1 MGGQGMERRDI
12 IRMIGLFSAAGAFP
26 GFRRWGFAC
35 GHEVPGNDTAFDS
48 VVAFRPQ
55 FFTEKEFQLLDR
67 LADLIVPADDHPG
80 AHDAG
85 VAEFIDFMVFSGA
98 DLVYGQGD
106 SAIGEHFRSG
116 LGWMNTRTQVLY
128 AHPFLTCTAEQQTE
142 FLEHLAYKDRFRAD
156 EEEGQ
161 NFFRLLRDYTIKGYY
176 SSRIGMEALGDPSL
190 KTMWAEMPGCPHKD
204 DPEHLHLPPPI
215 V

>member
-1 MGGQGMERRDI
+1 VGGQGIERRDI
-12 IRMIGLFSAAGAFP
+12 IRMIGLISASGVLP
-26 GFRRWGFAC
+26 GFQRWGFAC
-35 GHEVPGNDTAFDS
+35 GHEVPGGH
-48 VVAFRPQ
+48 VASSAVFQPQ
-55 FFTEKEFQLLDR
+55 FFTQEEFQLVDR
-67 LADLIVPADDHPG
+67 LADLIIPADDHLG

-98 DLVYGQGD
+98 DLGHGQAGSVIGAHFHAGLAWINARSKTLYG
-106 SAIGEHFRSG
+106 
-116 LGWMNTRTQVLY
+116 
-128 AHPFLTCTAEQQTE
+128 HPFLECTPEQHAE
-142 FLEHLAYKDRFRAD
+142 FLDHLAYKDRFRAG

-161 NFFRLLRDYTIKGYY
+161 SFFRLMRNYTVKGYY

-190 KTMWAEMPGCPHKD
+190 QTMWAEMPGCPHLD